1 MNRARAEQISR
12 LTFYKHIDNLSASL
26 SRNCDNSEVAF
37 DVGRYVGMMQSTL
50 ENELEE
56 EIEVSNDEQ
65 SIWKDFGE
73 IGRITK

>member
-1 MNRARAEQISR
+1 MNRARAEQIIR
-12 LTFYKHIDNLSASL
+12 LTFYKNIDNLSAAL
-26 SRNCDNSEVAF
+26 SSNCDNAEVAF

-65 SIWKDFGE
+65 SI
-73 IGRITK
+73 

>member
-1 MNRARAEQISR
+1 MNRARAEQIIR
-12 LTFYKHIDNLSASL
+12 LTFYKNTDNLSAAL

-65 SIWKDFGE
+65 SI
-73 IGRITK
+73 

>member
-1 MNRARAEQISR
+1 MNRARAEQIIR
-12 LTFYKHIDNLSASL
+12 LTFYKHIDNLSAAL
-26 SRNCDNSEVAF
+26 SRNCDNAEVAF

-65 SIWKDFGE
+65 SI
-73 IGRITK
+73 

>member
-1 MNRARAEQISR
+1 MNRGRAEQIIR
-12 LTFYKHIDNLSASL
+12 LSFYKHIDNLSAAL

-37 DVGRYVGMMQSTL
+37 DVGRYLGMMQSTL

-65 SIWKDFGE
+65 SILEDFGDV
-73 IGRITK
+73 IKYT

>member
-1 MNRARAEQISR
+1 MNRARAEQIIR
-12 LTFYKHIDNLSASL
+12 LTFYKNIDNLSAAL

-37 DVGRYVGMMQSTL
+37 DVGRYLGMMQSTL

-65 SIWKDFGE
+65 SI
-73 IGRITK
+73 

>member
-1 MNRARAEQISR
+1 MNRVRAEQIIR
-12 LTFYKHIDNLSASL
+12 LTFYKHIDNLSAAL

-37 DVGRYVGMMQSTL
+37 DVGRCVGMMQSTL

-65 SIWKDFGE
+65 SI
-73 IGRITK
+73 

>member
-1 MNRARAEQISR
+1 MNRARAEQIIR
-12 LTFYKHIDNLSASL
+12 LTFYKNIDNLSAAL

-37 DVGRYVGMMQSTL
+37 DVGRYLGMMQSTL

-65 SIWKDFGE
+65 SIWEDFGDV
-73 IGRITK
+73 IKYT

>member
-1 MNRARAEQISR
+1 MNRARAEQIIR
-12 LTFYKHIDNLSASL
+12 LTFYKNIDNLSEAL
-26 SRNCDNSEVAF
+26 SSNCDNSEVAF

-65 SIWKDFGE
+65 SI
-73 IGRITK
+73 

>member
-1 MNRARAEQISR
+1 MNRVRAEQIIR
-12 LTFYKHIDNLSASL
+12 LTFYKHIDNLSAAL
-26 SRNCDNSEVAF
+26 SRNCDNSEVTF

-65 SIWKDFGE
+65 SI
-73 IGRITK
+73 

>member
-1 MNRARAEQISR
+1 MNRAREEQIIR
-12 LTFYKHIDNLSASL
+12 LTFYKHIDNLSAAL

-65 SIWKDFGE
+65 SI
-73 IGRITK
+73 

>member
-1 MNRARAEQISR
+1 MNRARAEQIIR
-12 LTFYKHIDNLSASL
+12 LTFYKHIDNLSAAL

-37 DVGRYVGMMQSTL
+37 DVWRYVGMMQSTL

-65 SIWKDFGE
+65 GIWEDFGE
-73 IGRITK
+73 IRRITK

>member
-1 MNRARAEQISR
+1 MNRARAEQIIR
-12 LTFYKHIDNLSASL
+12 LTFYKNIDNLSAAL

-37 DVGRYVGMMQSTL
+37 DVGRYLGMMQSTL

-65 SIWKDFGE
+65 SIREDFGDV
-73 IGRITK
+73 IKYT

>member
-1 MNRARAEQISR
+1 MNRARAEQIIR
-12 LTFYKHIDNLSASL
+12 LTFYKNIDNLSAAL

-65 SIWKDFGE
+65 SI
-73 IGRITK
+73 

>member
-1 MNRARAEQISR
+1 MNRARAEQIVR
-12 LTFYKHIDNLSASL
+12 LTFYKHIDNLADTL
-26 SRNCDNSEVAF
+26 SRECDNAYVAF

-65 SIWKDFGE
+65 SI
-73 IGRITK
+73 

>member
-1 MNRARAEQISR
+1 MNRARAEQIIR
-12 LTFYKHIDNLSASL
+12 LTFYKHIDNLSEAL

-37 DVGRYVGMMQSTL
+37 EVGRYVGMMQSTL

-65 SIWKDFGE
+65 SI
-73 IGRITK
+73 

>member
-1 MNRARAEQISR
+1 MNRARAEQIIR
-12 LTFYKHIDNLSASL
+12 LTFYKNIDNLSAAL

-56 EIEVSNDEQ
+56 EIEVSDDEQ
-65 SIWKDFGE
+65 SI
-73 IGRITK
+73 

>member
-1 MNRARAEQISR
+1 MNRAREEQIIR
-12 LTFYKHIDNLSASL
+12 LTFYKHIDNLSAAL

-56 EIEVSNDEQ
+56 EIEVSNDER
-65 SIWKDFGE
+65 SI
-73 IGRITK
+73 